1 MKYRSE
7 IDGLRALAVVPV
19 ILFHA
24 GFELF
29 SGGFVGVDVFFVISG
44 YLITTILIEDIE
56 NNRFSLVNFYE
67 RRARRILPALFL
79 VMLVC
84 IPFAWMWMLP
94 YQMIDFSHSLAAVS
108 LFASNILFWYED
120 GYFAAASE
128 EKPLLHT
135 WSLAVEEQY
144 YVLFPIFLLL
154 AWRFGKN
161 RVFWMIVVMAA
172 ISLLASEW
180 GWRNRHMAA
189 ANLANFY
196 LTPTRAWEIFSGS
209 IAAFVVQKRGVK
221 SNNALSLTGLAAII
235 YAVFAYDETTPFP
248 SVYALVPVLGVVLLV
263 LYADKETLA
272 ARLLSTK
279 AFVGI
284 GLISYSAYLWH
295 QPLFAFARIRLL
307 EQPSSGLMLALCFLS
322 LLLAFASWKFVEQP
336 FRNRKHFSRQFIF
349 LSSTAMI
356 LGFTLVGVSGH
367 LSNGYESRFPDE
379 VAYILEAKTI
389 RKPMRPACRR
399 FSSKNPITHINNGSW
414 YGNPENAT
422 LKVLYWG
429 DSHVGAVPME
439 LCRISNN
446 LAIYRVVYPGCPPVL
461 GLYRVRSSS
470 ECEKFNNRVFDF
482 LQNTNFDI
490 VVLSSRWRLYF
501 TAQIFDNGLGAS
513 VGHRVFFDSN
523 LSKKITRRERV
534 IETTKEF
541 VSQLSSSFNTSEII
555 VIGQIPEAGWNVPE
569 RVAKR
574 FISNGSISDEYI
586 SRNHVEEST
595 RVVEDTF
602 SSLGL
607 DNVHYVN
614 PLDTFCT
621 EQICRQNIGFN
632 LLYWDSNHLTQS
644 GAAMLATDVYTVI
657 EKNRRLNK

>member
-1 MKYRSE
+1 M
-7 IDGLRALAVVPV
+7 
-19 ILFHA
+19 
-24 GFELF
+24 
-29 SGGFVGVDVFFVISG
+29 GVDVFFVISG

-67 RRARRILPALFL
+67 RRARRILPALFF

-94 YQMIDFSHSLAAVS
+94 YQMIDFSHSFVAVS
-108 LFASNILFWYED
+108 LFASNILFWRED
-120 GYFAAASE
+120 EYFAPPSE

-161 RVFWMIVVMAA
+161 RVFWMIVVIAA
-172 ISLLASEW
+172 ISLLVSEW
-180 GWRNRHMAA
+180 GWRNAPS
-189 ANLANFY
+189 ANFY
-196 LTPTRAWEIFSGS
+196 LAPTRAWELFAGS

-235 YAVFAYDETTPFP
+235 FAILAYDETTPFP
-248 SVYALVPVLGVVLLV
+248 GVYALIPVLGVVLLV

-307 EQPSSGLMLALCFLS
+307 EQPSSGLMLALCVLS
-322 LLLAFASWKFVEQP
+322 FLLAVASWKFVEQP

-356 LGFTLVGVSGH
+356 FGFTLIGVSGH
-367 LSNGYESRFPDE
+367 LANGYESRFPNE
-379 VAYILEAKTI
+379 VADILEAGIKQRSACKSN
-389 RKPMRPACRR
+389 RKN
-399 FSSKNPITHINNGSW
+399 SITNIYNDCW

-429 DSHVGAVPME
+429 DSHIVAVVRE
-439 LCRISNN
+439 LYRVSSNV
-446 LAIYRVVYPGCPPVL
+446 AIYHAAHAACPPVL
-461 GLYRVRSSS
+461 GLYRVNSNSR
-470 ECEKFNNRVFDF
+470 CEKFNDSIFEI
-482 LQNTNFDI
+482 LQNNNFDI
-490 VVLSSRWRLYF
+490 VILSSRWRVYF
-501 TAQIFDNGLGAS
+501 TAQAFDNGLGAIENYRD
-513 VGHRVFFDSN
+513 VFDSN
-523 LSKKITRRERV
+523 LSEESTRQERV
-534 IETTKEF
+534 IETTREF
-541 VSQLSSSFNTSEII
+541 VSQLSSNFDTAEII
-555 VIGQIPEAGWNVPE
+555 VIGQIPEAGWSVPE

-574 FISNGSISDEYI
+574 FIINGSISDERTF
-586 SRNHVEEST
+586 RNHIEEST

-602 SSLGL
+602 SSLEL

-632 LLYWDSNHLTQS
+632 ILYSDDNHLTKS
-644 GAAMLATDVYTVI
+644 GAAMLATDIYTVI
-657 EKNRRLNK
+657 EQVKD